1 MAKDAKRRGWRNVD
15 GGGEV
20 GASKEERK
28 WMDGRSIVVVRGG
41 DRNSRHWNLA
51 EEEEIMEW
59 NECRERKR
67 YYC

>member
-1 MAKDAKRRGWRNVD
+1 
-15 GGGEV
+15 
-20 GASKEERK
+20 
-28 WMDGRSIVVVRGG
+28 MDGRSIVVVRGG

-59 NECRERKR
+59 NGCRERKR